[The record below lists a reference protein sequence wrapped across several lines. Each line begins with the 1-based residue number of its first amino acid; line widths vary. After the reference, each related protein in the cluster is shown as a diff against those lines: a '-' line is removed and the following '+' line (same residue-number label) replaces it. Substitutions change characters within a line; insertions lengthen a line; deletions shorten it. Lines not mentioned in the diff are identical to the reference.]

1 MTTRSH
7 MQTHTVV
14 TGLLQVQ
21 PGAGKK
27 KNHNLCST
35 KILEW
40 RADGVQIQNPPFH
53 CHTTLIVIK
62 ATSAENCWLCN

>member
-1 MTTRSH
+1 MTTRR
-7 MQTHTVV
+7 HTQWSQDCYRCNL
-14 TGLLQVQ
+14 GHE
-21 PGAGKK
+21 KK
-27 KNHNLCST
+27 KHNLCST